1 MNRRKLAIIAG
12 IAILAAALLI
22 LLWPDSE
29 TETHAEGEA
38 HAGEEGGE
46 AEQPEGLV
54 LLSEE
59 QIRTAEIE
67 LATVRTGA
75 AVELVFPAT
84 VAASPTASA
93 RIDARA
99 SGVVRSI
106 GKTLGDYVRQGET
119 VARIESADAASL
131 ASQLSAARARVTEL
145 SSAYERERRLFE
157 ENVTA
162 RQDLEAARANL
173 DVARSELNRAQAAVA
188 AAGVSGDGRSLAVTS
203 PLSGR
208 VTAAPIVLGSFVD
221 AGEELYRVVNPN
233 ALQVEVALPSE
244 DASRIQPGDE
254 AALIIGDGREIG
266 ARVRSVT
273 PSLDPESRSAT
284 AVLSLSRPIPGLQPG
299 AFLQARIRPSG
310 EVDRD
315 RIAVPEDAVQV
326 LEGRDVVFVR
336 TKRGFQAREVQTGSR
351 SSGMVTILSGLQP
364 GWRIATDNAFL
375 LKAELEKEG
384 ATHGH

>member
-1 MNRRKLAIIAG
+1 MNRRKLAIVAG
-12 IAILAAALLI
+12 IVILGAALLL
-22 LLWPDSE
+22 LLWPDNQADPDTDSEVAE
-29 TETHAEGEA
+29 TEL
-38 HAGEEGGE
+38 
-46 AEQPEGLV
+46 PEGFV
-54 LLSEE
+54 LIDEE

-67 LATVRTGA
+67 VAEVQAGG

-99 SGVVRSI
+99 SGVVRSV

-119 VARIESADAASL
+119 VARIESADAAAL

-145 SSAYERERRLFE
+145 SSAYEREQRLFDA
-157 ENVTA
+157 NVTA

-203 PLSGR
+203 PLAGQ
-208 VTAAPIVLGSFVD
+208 VTAAPIVLGSFVG

-233 ALQVEVALPSE
+233 GLQIEVALPSQ

-254 AALIIGDGREIG
+254 AAVIVGDGREIG

-284 AVLSLSRPIPGLQPG
+284 AVLSLTRAIPGLQPG

-310 EVDRD
+310 EVDQS
-315 RIAVPEDAVQV
+315 RIAVPENAVQV

-336 TKRGFQAREVQTGSR
+336 TQRGFQAREVETGSR
-351 SSGMVTILSGLQP
+351 SAGMVTILSGLEP
-364 GWRIATDNAFL
+364 GQQIAIDNAFL

-384 ATHGH
+384 AEHDH

>member
-1 MNRRKLAIIAG
+1 MNRRNLAIAAG
-12 IAILAAALLI
+12 IIVLTAALL
-22 LLWPDSE
+22 LFLWQQGGSDD
-29 TETHAEGEA
+29 HADDDA
-38 HAGEEGGE
+38 HAAEARGESDL
-46 AEQPEGLV
+46 PEGLV
-54 LLSEE
+54 LLDEE
-59 QIRTAEIE
+59 QIRAADIE
-67 LATVRTGA
+67 LATVQTGSA
-75 AVELVFPAT
+75 IELVFPAT
-84 VAASPTASA
+84 VAASPTSSA

-99 SGVVRSI
+99 SGVVRSV
-106 GKTLGDYVRQGET
+106 GKTLGDYVQQGEA
-119 VARIESADAASL
+119 VARIESADAAAL

-145 SSAYERERRLFE
+145 SAAYERERRLFE
-157 ENVTA
+157 ANVTA

-208 VTAAPIVLGSFVD
+208 VTAAPIVLGAFVD

-233 ALQVEVALPSE
+233 GLQIEVALPSE

-254 AALIIGDGREIG
+254 AALIMGDEREIG

-273 PSLDPESRSAT
+273 PALDPESRSAT
-284 AVLSLSRPIPGLQPG
+284 AVLSLTRAIPGLQPG

-310 EVDRD
+310 EVDQT

-336 TKRGFQAREVQTGSR
+336 TQRGFQAREVETGSR
-351 SSGMVTILSGLQP
+351 SAGMVTILSGLQP
-364 GWRIATDNAFL
+364 GWRIASDNAFL

>member
-1 MNRRKLAIIAG
+1 MNRRNLAIAAG
-12 IAILAAALLI
+12 IIVLTAALL
-22 LLWPDSE
+22 LFLWQQGGSDD
-29 TETHAEGEA
+29 HADDDA
-38 HAGEEGGE
+38 HAAEARGESDL
-46 AEQPEGLV
+46 PEGLV
-54 LLSEE
+54 LLDEE
-59 QIRTAEIE
+59 QIRAADIE
-67 LATVRTGA
+67 LATVQTGA
-75 AVELVFPAT
+75 AIELVFPAT
-84 VAASPTASA
+84 VAASPTSSA

-99 SGVVRSI
+99 SGVVRSV
-106 GKTLGDYVRQGET
+106 GKTLGDYVQQGEA
-119 VARIESADAASL
+119 VARIESADAAAL

-145 SSAYERERRLFE
+145 SAAYERERRLFE
-157 ENVTA
+157 ANVTA

-208 VTAAPIVLGSFVD
+208 VTAAPIVLGAFVD

-233 ALQVEVALPSE
+233 GLQIEVALPSE

-254 AALIIGDGREIG
+254 AALIMGDEREIG

-273 PSLDPESRSAT
+273 PALDPESRSAT
-284 AVLSLSRPIPGLQPG
+284 AVLSLTRAIPGLQPG

-310 EVDRD
+310 EVDQT

-336 TKRGFQAREVQTGSR
+336 TQRGFQAREVETGSR
-351 SSGMVTILSGLQP
+351 SAGMVTILSGLQP
-364 GWRIATDNAFL
+364 GWRIASDNAFL

>member
-1 MNRRKLAIIAG
+1 MNRKRLAIIAG
-12 IAILAAALLI
+12 IVILVAALMLM
-22 LLWPDSE
+22 LWPENQIDTHTDEEVSE
-29 TETHAEGEA
+29 TEL
-38 HAGEEGGE
+38 
-46 AEQPEGLV
+46 PEGLV
-54 LLSEE
+54 LIDEA

-67 LATVRTGA
+67 LGTVETGA

-84 VAASPTASA
+84 VAASPSASA

-99 SGVVRSI
+99 SGVVRSV

-119 VARIESADAASL
+119 IARIESADAAAL

-145 SSAYERERRLFE
+145 SAAYDRERRLFE
-157 ENVTA
+157 ANVTA

-173 DVARSELNRAQAAVA
+173 DVARSELNRSQAAVA

-221 AGEELYRVVNPN
+221 AGEELYSIVNPN
-233 ALQVEVALPSE
+233 GLQIEVALPSE

-254 AALIIGDGREIG
+254 AAVIVGDGREIG

-273 PSLDPESRSAT
+273 PSLDAESRSAT
-284 AVLSLSRPIPGLQPG
+284 AVLTLTRAVPGLQPG
-299 AFLQARIRPSG
+299 SFLQARIRPSG
-310 EVDRD
+310 EVDQN

-336 TKRGFQAREVQTGSR
+336 TRRGFQAREVDTGSR
-351 SSGMVTILSGLQP
+351 SAGMVTILSGLEP
-364 GWRIATDNAFL
+364 GQRIATANAFL
-375 LKAELEKEG
+375 LKSELEKEG
-384 ATHGH
+384 AEHGH